1 MNNYTYESSE
11 ELVRDVV
18 ADLEAVKA
26 DDITVLDVRALSSI
40 TDFMIIATGRSKRHA
55 RALAEN
61 VIRAT
66 KVAGH
71 PPLGV
76 EGEKHAEWVLVDLCD
91 VVVHV
96 MLSETRDLYQLEKLW
111 YNPRVPSFSTGVP

>member
-1 MNNYTYESSE
+1 MNDYMHKLPER
-11 ELVRDVV
+11 LVHDVV
-18 ADLEAVKA
+18 SDLEEVKA
-26 DDITVLDVRALSSI
+26 IDVTVLDVRNLTSI

-61 VIRAT
+61 VVRASKGT
-66 KVAGH
+66 GH

-76 EGEKHAEWVLVDLCD
+76 EGEQHGEWIIVDLCD

-96 MLSETRDLYQLEKLW
+96 MLSEARDLYQLEKLW
-111 YNPRVPSFSTGVP
+111 YTAPNRK